1 LLDLSGLDEK
11 DHAALAVAGLF
22 ALHPLQTQ
30 AVIYVSQRAESLA
43 SGLYL
48 GSLLLVLAAERRGRT
63 WAGATLY
70 CAALVVFIL
79 GLGTKSIVLTMPLAY
94 LLMGLLPGRE
104 LYAEKLA
111 RPAKRI
117 ALAAPF
123 VLCCL
128 PVVLQTLSNLQ
139 TPAQGLSTVAF
150 DVPSLPPWR
159 YFLTEWHV
167 VAVYFRLLF
176 WPAGQNLDW
185 DFPLARGPGDSTAWL
200 CGLLLTA
207 LLLGAGYVFWRF
219 RARGDRVGCVARV
232 VSFGVFW
239 FFLVLSLSSS
249 IIPLLDVLMEHR
261 LYLAC
266 LGVFLAVL
274 ALASQALRRLPE
286 RKRRRLTPALVLL
299 LCGGLAAMTFHRAR
313 AWQTMLGL
321 WTDVVAK
328 SPQKARPHAGLGGAY
343 YLKGEVQLA
352 IDEYL
357 AALRLAG
364 GDPVWIRSRIHD
376 KLATAYLAQ
385 GRTEDAIAAA
395 QKGLQEDPENSP
407 LLGTLAMAYLRRH
420 QMPEAKAAAEHAVRT
435 TPSPAVALLLLGL
448 AQAEIGDQASAVDA
462 FERALKL
469 EPDLWKG
476 RLYLAAVYRA
486 QGRKEE
492 ACAVLR
498 VLRQS
503 GAEQLP
509 EEAKL
514 VLASCPSD

>member
-1 LLDLSGLDEK
+1 
-11 DHAALAVAGLF
+11 
-22 ALHPLQTQ
+22 
-30 AVIYVSQRAESLA
+30 
-43 SGLYL
+43 
-48 GSLLLVLAAERRGRT
+48 
-63 WAGATLY
+63 
-70 CAALVVFIL
+70 
-79 GLGTKSIVLTMPLAY
+79 
-94 LLMGLLPGRE
+94 
-104 LYAEKLA
+104 
-111 RPAKRI
+111 
-117 ALAAPF
+117 
-123 VLCCL
+123 
-128 PVVLQTLSNLQ
+128 
-139 TPAQGLSTVAF
+139 
-150 DVPSLPPWR
+150 
-159 YFLTEWHV
+159 
-167 VAVYFRLLF
+167 
-176 WPAGQNLDW
+176 
-185 DFPLARGPGDSTAWL
+185 
-200 CGLLLTA
+200 
-207 LLLGAGYVFWRF
+207 
-219 RARGDRVGCVARV
+219 
-232 VSFGVFW
+232 
-239 FFLVLSLSSS
+239 
-249 IIPLLDVLMEHR
+249 
-261 LYLAC
+261 
-266 LGVFLAVL
+266 
-274 ALASQALRRLPE
+274 
-286 RKRRRLTPALVLL
+286 
-299 LCGGLAAMTFHRAR
+299 
-313 AWQTMLGL
+313 
-321 WTDVVAK
+321 
-328 SPQKARPHAGLGGAY
+328 
-343 YLKGEVQLA
+343 VQLA